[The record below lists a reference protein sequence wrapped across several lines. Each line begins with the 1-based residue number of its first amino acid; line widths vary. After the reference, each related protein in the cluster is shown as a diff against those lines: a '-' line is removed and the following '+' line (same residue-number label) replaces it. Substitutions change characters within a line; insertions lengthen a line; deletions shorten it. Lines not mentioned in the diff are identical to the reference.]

1 MGTRARGGG
10 GCPPALVG
18 LDLLFD
24 VLPVGA
30 LGSLLGHGHQLD
42 QLRPGAGWGAG
53 EKGRERRT
61 ERLPAPRPRRWGPA
75 APAGRAGRGRPGRGG
90 EARAGWGRPGRG
102 GGGPLLLQGLED
114 VVVVVVQEDG
124 AQGRVLVHLGLAQ

>member
-61 ERLPAPRPRRWGPA
+61 ERLPAPRPQQA
-75 APAGRAGRGRPGRGG
+75 
-90 EARAGWGRPGRG
+90 GRG
-102 GGGPLLLQGLED
+102 GGGPG
-114 VVVVVVQEDG
+114 G
-124 AQGRVLVHLGLAQ
+124 AGEAPYFSRALRM